1 MKLVMTLLARDE
13 ADVIATNVEYHLA
26 QGVDLIVATANNSED
41 GTYEALE
48 HYARE
53 GHVHLIWEPSDDY
66 AQGPW
71 VTRMARLAATEHG
84 ADWVMHG
91 DADEFWWP
99 REGTLKEIFATVPE
113 EYGLLYVPT
122 NAFVP
127 RAAEAGSF
135 LERMV
140 VAEVAS
146 VMGSGRPH
154 PPKIAH
160 RAVADVEVA
169 FGNHSAT
176 GTGLTPVP
184 GWQPIEIMHFPMRSY
199 AQYERKVRN
208 GGKALRTNPEKV
220 YEPLKVQ
227 YRLWEAGELPE
238 HYAAEKTVSD
248 EDVEAGLRDGRLLV
262 DRRLQRFLADSGL
275 AGSDESDLP
284 GPGPATCARPLVPVN
299 REQLRVTAIRAID
312 EQRRRE
318 RTEERLLARAEAQ
331 VVKAER
337 RAERAERG
345 RDKVSERLGTL
356 ERSAWWRLGL
366 RLSALRALSPARR
379 LAARLRA
386 RP

>member
-41 GTYEALE
+41 GTYEILE
-48 HYARE
+48 EYARD

-84 ADWVMHG
+84 ADWVMHC

-122 NAFVP
+122 NVFIP

-135 LERMV
+135 LERMI

-154 PPKIAH
+154 PPKVAH

-169 FGNHSAT
+169 FGNHGVT

-184 GWQPIEIMHFPMRSY
+184 GWQPIEIFHFPMRSY

-208 GGKALRTNPEKV
+208 GGRALLSNSERV

-227 YRLWEAGELPE
+227 YALWQEGRLPE
-238 HYAAEKTVSD
+238 HYASDHVVAED
-248 EDVEAGLRDGRLLV
+248 EVDAGLRAGRLVV
-262 DRRLQRFLADSGL
+262 DRRLQRFLAVHEKGDDRPV
-275 AGSDESDLP
+275 DEP
-284 GPGPATCARPLVPVN
+284 GQAAD
-299 REQLRVTAIRAID
+299 QLGVSMLRAI
-312 EQRRRE
+312 EENRRRE
-318 RTEERLLARAEAQ
+318 RAWEEMRTRTERRIAKERWRAEN
-331 VVKAER
+331 
-337 RAERAERG
+337 AERAKEKARTQ
-345 RDKVSERLGTL
+345 LGTL
-356 ERSAWWRLGL
+356 RKSAWWRLGR
-366 RLSALRALSPARR
+366 RLSGQRLLAALRR
-379 LAARLRA
+379 LGRVRDRDADA
-386 RP
+386 PH

>member
-13 ADVIATNVEYHLA
+13 ADVIATNLEYHLA

-41 GTYEALE
+41 GTYETLE

-84 ADWVMHG
+84 ADWVMHS

-99 REGTLKEIFATVPE
+99 RQGTLKEIFAMVPE

-122 NAFVP
+122 NLFVP
-127 RAAEAGSF
+127 RAVEAGSF

-154 PPKIAH
+154 PPKVAH

-176 GTGLTPVP
+176 GTDLTPVP
-184 GWQPIEIMHFPMRSY
+184 GWQPVEIMHFPMRSY

-208 GGKALRTNPEKV
+208 GGKALRANPQKL

-227 YRLWEAGELPE
+227 YRLWEAGELPK
-238 HYAAEKTVSD
+238 HYAVEKTVSD
-248 EDVEAGLRDGRLLV
+248 EEVEAGLRDGRLLV
-262 DRRLQRFLADSGL
+262 DRRLQRFLADSGAPAR
-275 AGSDESDLP
+275 AGA
-284 GPGPATCARPLVPVN
+284 PGPAAVAASARPAASLD
-299 REQLRVTAIRAID
+299 REQIRVAALRAID
-312 EQRRRE
+312 EQSRRE
-318 RTEERLLARAEAQ
+318 RAEERLLAGAEAR

-345 RDKVSERLGTL
+345 RERAIKRLRAL
-356 ERSAWWRLGL
+356 EGSAWWRLGL
-366 RLSALRALSPARR
+366 RLFSLRALGPPRR